1 MAEHKQEPSIP
12 KARKNGWEAVDRY
25 FWGYIDTARF
35 TKAAVPDAD
44 SWKGSKS
51 FHEYSGRCADR
62 QRAESVG
69 PLQVLWPPK
78 PACPSQ
84 PISTEPAWCSS
95 QWLLVWFQVRLLS
108 CPDNECLLGHF
119 GSCKHKVE
127 VGIMRHVETPLAKGS
142 SRLREGLM
150 MQLHEFAE
158 QLEKDMV
165 VAVNAADDERF
176 LEGSY
181 WLALLLG
188 GAFQCPEQMVHAT
201 DVFEAGWLVVRVRWY
216 ELKQVS
222 QRGYILSYEERL
234 VPVNAIVRLLGLA
247 FSNSYS
253 VGRETRSATV
263 AGSSL
268 HFLDEDSHNLI
279 EAACRHAPNDVV
291 AETALEEESG
301 GS

>member
-69 PLQVLWPPK
+69 PL
-78 PACPSQ
+78 
-84 PISTEPAWCSS
+84 
-95 QWLLVWFQVRLLS
+95 QVRLLS

-291 AETALEEESG
+291 AETALEEEPG